1 MLGRSTIIPARAS
14 TRRWK
19 LTEFAGSSIARARSA
34 ARACPSTASSV
45 RIRCRSGCA
54 IARSAA
60 GSWTWKVS
68 STCRG

>member
-1 MLGRSTIIPARAS
+1 MPARAR

-19 LTEFAGSSIARARSA
+19 LTELAGSPVARARSA
-34 ARACPSTASSV
+34 ARACPRTASSM
-45 RIRCRSGCA
+45 RIRWRSGCA

-68 STCRG
+68 STGRG